1 VTVVTPSNSQPA
13 EPSALAPNDALTPAE
28 PAPDFE
34 LDAEAAGAVELA
46 RAAAVQTAS
55 EELAVGE
62 STEVGDYLGVR
73 ADAELTV
80 VHGFQATLKGYQGWF
95 WAVTVA
101 RVPGFEPTVDEV
113 VLLPGT
119 DALLAPAWVPWSE
132 RLQPGDLS
140 PGDVLPTP
148 ADDPRLVPSYL
159 LSDDPAVEEVSFELG
174 QGRPRV
180 LSRLGRDELA
190 ERWYEGP
197 TGPDSPMAKQAPAH
211 CGSCGFF
218 LPLAGSLRVL
228 FGACGNEITE
238 TDGRVVSVDHG
249 CGAHSEAIVE
259 IAEDEHGEVYDDDQL
274 EMVALDSGGG
284 SDSEL
289 GELGQP
295 AEDFEQQ
302 VAVEGEDVLV
312 DAVDADDPAGV
323 SREHQ
328 AGPEQLGDPAVA
340 ELDAPAEVAGGVD
353 QPAPGDP
360 GQDLV

>member
-1 VTVVTPSNSQPA
+1 
-13 EPSALAPNDALTPAE
+13 LAPNTDASATVRGADDWA
-28 PAPDFE
+28 APVDPVVTFE
-34 LDAEAAGAVELA
+34 LDAEAAAAVELA

-55 EELAVGE
+55 DELAIGE

-101 RVPGFEPTVDEV
+101 RVPGFAPTVDEV
-113 VLLPGT
+113 VLLPGE

-159 LSDDPAVEEVSFELG
+159 LSDDPAVEEVAFELG

-180 LSRLGRDELA
+180 LSRPGRDELA

-197 TGPDSPMAKQAPAH
+197 TGPDTPMAKQAPAH
-211 CGSCGFF
+211 CGTCGFF
-218 LPLAGSLRVL
+218 LPLAGSLRAL

-259 IAEDEHGEVYDDDQL
+259 AVEEDHGEVYDDDPIEL
-274 EMVALDSGGG
+274 VEMGE
-284 SDSEL
+284 SEL
-289 GELGQP
+289 AGPELGQP
-295 AEDFEQQ
+295 AEELRQQ
-302 VAVEGEDVLV
+302 LLVEGEDL
-312 DAVDADDPAGV
+312 AVQPFDAD
-323 SREHQ
+323 Q
-328 AGPEQLGDPAVA
+328 AGGVDDQDEAGPAEFADSTVS
-340 ELDAPAEVAGGVD
+340 ELDSPAEVAGGVEE
-353 QPAPGDP
+353 PATGDS
-360 GQDLV
+360 GQDLI